1 MTFIARLF
9 TRFLALILALSVLG
23 GALWL
28 AIYMHPES
36 AGGWVL
42 RLAVPLMGALGAFLV
57 YRGLMRATG
66 FGAPH
71 AERTGAGLLMGLGYR
86 SRQDEGDQ
94 LDL

>member
-9 TRFLALILALSVLG
+9 TRFLALILALSVPG

-28 AIYMHPES
+28 AIYMQPES

-42 RLAVPLMGALGAFLV
+42 RLAAPLMGALGAFFI

-66 FGAPH
+66 LARPH
-71 AERTGAGLLMGLGYR
+71 GGRTGAGLLMGLGYR
-86 SRQDEGDQ
+86 SRQDEEDQ